1 MYKRETRFKGQKRV
15 SVGRITRNSDT
26 TLDIK
31 QKDRMSL
38 RDDSDREWSYDDTSN
53 TMKSFNGSVDPTV
66 PDIQMND
73 DLRDQEEC
81 LVGKPS
87 SLILILSYNSDRRY
101 YFFLFSLKDIA
112 YESRRDVENRY
123 EEKNR
128 DDREKRRCERRKGR
142 N

>member
-87 SLILILSYNSDRRY
+87 SLILILRYNSDRRN

>member
-87 SLILILSYNSDRRY
+87 SLILILRYNSDRRY